1 MPTATSTGSKR
12 EKDRI
17 HAKSSSADGAL
28 FLVAAAPRTLPAAAL
43 AATLGRLMTGPL
55 PKPQDFEALAPVIGV
70 AWARRVADL
79 DLWVFFRF
87 DDDEVTIIGLTA
99 RPPTRVES

>member
-1 MPTATSTGSKR
+1 MR
-12 EKDRI
+12 R
-17 HAKSSSADGAL
+17 AL
-28 FLVAAAPRTLPAAAL
+28 RLTELFFWSRRRLVMPRTLPAAAL
-43 AATLGRLMTGPL
+43 AATLGRLMSGPL

-87 DDDEVTIIGLTA
+87 DDDEVVIVGLTA
-99 RPPTRVES
+99 RPPVRVTS